1 MRGMTRGQLVAL
13 AVATLALVAPACTEE
28 RTLSAEEFVADVN
41 EQGVALTLGEPLHT
55 EEEGK
60 ELYAITLEPL
70 EDADPAGGEAEHGQE
85 EEHGHEHGGGSL
97 GVYEDNAGAEEGL
110 SACQASA
117 DLLCYRAA
125 NIVIVLEGGGLEGQR
140 LGAAMQK
147 LAEE

>member
-1 MRGMTRGQLVAL
+1 MRGTTRGQLVAL
-13 AVATLALVAPACTEE
+13 AVAAVAVAVPACTKE

-41 EQGVALTLGEPLHT
+41 EQGVELSLGEPLHT
-55 EEEGK
+55 EDEDK
-60 ELYAITLEPL
+60 ELYAIELEPVPPPAA
-70 EDADPAGGEAEHGQE
+70 EDG
-85 EEHGHEHGGGSL
+85 EEHHAGGSL
-97 GVYEDNAGAEEGL
+97 AVHDDNAGAEEGL

-140 LGAAMQK
+140 LGAAMQN

>member
-1 MRGMTRGQLVAL
+1 MTRGQLAAL
-13 AVATLALVAPACTEE
+13 VVVVTLALVASACTEE
-28 RTLSAEEFVADVN
+28 PRLSAEEFVTDVN

-55 EEEGK
+55 EDENK
-60 ELYAITLEPL
+60 ELYAIELEPI
-70 EDADPAGGEAEHGQE
+70 EAGQTAGGEREPGRKAD
-85 EEHGHEHGGGSL
+85 HEHAGGSL
-97 GVYEDNAGAEEGL
+97 AVHDDNAGAEEGL

-147 LAEE
+147 LAED

>member
-1 MRGMTRGQLVAL
+1 MRGVTRGQLAAL
-13 AVATLALVAPACTEE
+13 AVAALALAAPACTKE
-28 RTLSAEEFVADVN
+28 RKLSADEFVTDVN
-41 EQGVALTLGEPLHT
+41 DQGVALTLGEPLHT
-55 EEEGK
+55 EDESK
-60 ELYAITLEPL
+60 ELYAIELEPVAPPPRK
-70 EDADPAGGEAEHGQE
+70 EGGGEH
-85 EEHGHEHGGGSL
+85 EEHTGGSL
-97 GVYEDNAGAEEGL
+97 AVHDDNAGAEEGL